1 MKTILNLVFLAYSSA
16 IFAQKFDKVA
26 DYHNYFT
33 IEFNN
38 VQRLNVQ
45 YIATMVHGTDEQ
57 IAQARQTL
65 HKSVD
70 VALKKYDKV
79 TIIPQDQGFRLSAIN
94 AMEEFK
100 ASINTDYKDAAVK
113 KAGCSECFERVLYER
128 EFNRE
133 ESKRANEA
141 LDKMEVCSEKFTQA
155 NKILVRKDTAK
166 IDSLNKIAIK
176 VHKYKEYS
184 EDLKLVVAQVEYNWE
199 GVYEALKNDQIE
211 EAKKAFELLKI
222 ALPKAQS
229 RLATIKKIPED
240 KHPTQSLMATTIAF
254 LAYQTQCVE
263 KYFPQILSCFDA
275 NNQFI
280 ESKITGYNNVK
291 SKIVDQF
298 NSTHGAFVDAYND
311 LRRQSINPELKN
323 DPKLEQLPKEKN
335 SSTQK

>member
-1 MKTILNLVFLAYSSA
+1 M
-16 IFAQKFDKVA
+16 
-26 DYHNYFT
+26 
-33 IEFNN
+33 
-38 VQRLNVQ
+38 
-45 YIATMVHGTDEQ
+45 
-57 IAQARQTL
+57 
-65 HKSVD
+65 
-70 VALKKYDKV
+70 
-79 TIIPQDQGFRLSAIN
+79 PQDQGFRLSAIN

-133 ESKRANEA
+133 ESKRANAA
-141 LDKMEVCSEKFTQA
+141 LDKMEACSEKFVQA

-166 IDSLNKIAIK
+166 IDSLNKIALK
-176 VHKYKEYS
+176 VNKYKEYS
-184 EDLKLVVAQVEYNWE
+184 EDLKLVVAQVEYNWDA
-199 GVYEALKNDQIE
+199 VLEAVKDKKIN
-211 EAKKAFELLKI
+211 EAKQALELLKI

-240 KHPTQSLMATTIAF
+240 KHPTHSLMATTIAF
-254 LAYQTQCVE
+254 LAYQTQAVE
-263 KYFPQILSCFDA
+263 KYYPQILSCFDA
-275 NNQFI
+275 EGEVLSN
-280 ESKITGYNNVK
+280 KITGYNNVM

-311 LRRQSINPELKN
+311 LRQQSINPELKN